1 MSDKKTNNPWADR
14 ELNRN
19 EEPMVEEGETLHE
32 GDEHLSE
39 EVAEE
44 LEELAAADEQLG
56 VDNAVHHKLAQ
67 AQEQLIRMQAE
78 MENVRRR
85 SEQDVAKAHKYA
97 IEKFVKELLPVV
109 DSLEQALQNKGD
121 ETGSVVEGVEL
132 TLKMFVDTLAR
143 LKVEQLN
150 PEGQRFDP
158 QEHEAMSMQPGTG
171 AEPNTVIMVVQK
183 GYKLNGR
190 LIRPARV
197 IVSK

>member
-1 MSDKKTNNPWADR
+1 MSDKKTSNPWADR

-32 GDEHLSE
+32 GDEHLDE

-44 LEELAAADEQLG
+44 LEDLAATDEQLG

-143 LKVEQLN
+143 LKVEQIN
-150 PEGQRFDP
+150 PEGERFDP